1 MRLKCNIIALK
12 IENMDI
18 EQARTFLEI
27 LHAGTFA
34 RAAERLHVTQTT
46 VTARVQA
53 LEASLNCRLFIRNRA
68 GAKLTNNGEAFVNPA
83 KNMIEAWEQA
93 KQICGN
99 ADYQVQQALKI
110 GGEISLWN
118 PILIDWLL
126 AMDNDMPHLLIDS
139 QVTTTDMLYQSLQKQ
154 IIDAIIVHSP
164 RYLPGL
170 VVEQIAEEKLIHVMA
185 KQQFT
190 PDLYIDWGEEFTL
203 QFDRCMPF
211 NRRAAMQFSL
221 GPMALKYLLAKGG
234 NGYFRTR
241 VVDQYLKEGR
251 LHKVKGAAEFTYPI
265 YLVYHKNNTLPD
277 GFEQAKKILLDSVKN
292 VSSWAI

>member
-1 MRLKCNIIALK
+1 MT
-12 IENMDI
+12 MDI

-27 LHAGTFA
+27 IHAGTFA

-53 LEASLNCRLFIRNRA
+53 LEAALGCTLFIRNRA
-68 GAKLTNNGEAFVNPA
+68 GAKLTKNGEAFVKPA
-83 KNMIEAWEQA
+83 KNMMEAWEQA

-99 ADYQVQQALKI
+99 SDYQAQQTLHI

-126 AMDNDMPHLLIDS
+126 ALNEDMPHLIIHS

-154 IIDAIIVHSP
+154 EIDAIIVHSP

-170 VVEQIAEEKLIHVMA
+170 VIEQIAEEKLIHVA
-185 KQQFT
+185 SNTQPT
-190 PDLYIDWGEEFTL
+190 PDLFIDWGEEFTL
-203 QFDRCMPF
+203 QFDRCVPF

-241 VVDQYLKEGR
+241 VVDQYLKEGQ
-251 LHKVKGAAEFTYPI
+251 LHKVNGAAEFTYPI

-277 GFEQAKKILLDSVKN
+277 EFEQAKQRLLDQVKTF
-292 VSSWAI
+292 SSWSI

>member
-1 MRLKCNIIALK
+1 
-12 IENMDI
+12 MDI

-27 LHAGTFA
+27 IHAGTFA
-34 RAAERLHVTQTT
+34 KAAERLYVTQTT

-53 LEASLNCRLFIRNRA
+53 LESSLDCRLFVRNRA
-68 GAKLTNNGEAFVNPA
+68 GAKLTKSGEAFVTPA
-83 KNMIEAWEQA
+83 KNMMEAWEQA
-93 KQICGN
+93 KQLCGIS
-99 ADYQVQQALKI
+99 DYQAQQTLRI

-126 AMDNDMPHLLIDS
+126 AMSDDMPHLVINS
-139 QVTTTDMLYQSLQKQ
+139 QVTTTDSLYQSLQKQ
-154 IIDAIIVHSP
+154 EVDAIIVHSP

-170 VVEQIAEEKLIHVMA
+170 IVEQIIEEKLIHVVS
-185 KQQFT
+185 KQRKT
-190 PDLYIDWGEEFTL
+190 PDLFIEWGEEFTL
-203 QFDRCMPF
+203 QFDRCVPF

-221 GPMALKYLLAKGG
+221 GPMALKYMLAKGG

-241 VVDQYLKEGR
+241 VVDRYLQEGR

-265 YLVYHKNNTLPD
+265 YLVSHKNNTLPD
-277 GFEQAKKILLDSVKN
+277 GFEQAKKILLDSMKN